1 MEKRYLVYKSWN
13 GQIHTSIEYGNHT
26 DGEGK
31 RKDNNELKR
40 FEIKE
45 YHTHD
50 ELSLS
55 HLKLL
60 YPLEEANEKTVN
72 P

>member
-31 RKDNNELKR
+31 RKDGNELKR
-40 FEIKE
+40 IEIVCAVQ
-45 YHTHD
+45 D
-50 ELSLS
+50 
-55 HLKLL
+55 LKLL
-60 YPLEEANEKTVN
+60 KEIYPLEGQL
-72 P
+72 